1 MTLKDWLQKQ
11 KITQSFFARMIN
23 SDQGHV
29 SDLVTGKVRPK
40 AASMDLI
47 FYATNQ
53 QVTHADWAAPPPV
66 KKAFRKP
73 AVKTTKRAR

>member
-1 MTLKDWLQKQ
+1 MTLSEWLEK
-11 KITQSFFARMIN
+11 KKMTQSAFAEMIN

-40 AASMDLI
+40 ASSMDLI
-47 FYATNQ
+47 FYATRQ

-66 KKAFRKP
+66 KKPFRKP
-73 AVKTTKRAR
+73 AVKTTNRAR